1 MRRNTRIEQD
11 YFEWI
16 YGIVCNDR
24 FSEDNSYRMILEH
37 LNEIEL
43 IYLIQK
49 DDNRAKDG
57 VKLRYRYG
65 YFTHNYGIE
74 DDILGPCS
82 VLEMMVALAIRCEET
97 IMCNTKLGDRTGQ
110 WFWSM
115 VNNLELGSMTD
126 RNYDQEYVDQCAHR
140 LLYREYDADGR
151 GGLFTVRN
159 CEYDLRKM
167 EIWSQLMRYI
177 SDKD

>member
-1 MRRNTRIEQD
+1 MDANRAYDGIELRR
-11 YFEWI
+11 YFELDT
-16 YGIVCNDR
+16 G
-24 FSEDNSYRMILEH
+24 NSRA
-37 LNEIEL
+37 
-43 IYLIQK
+43 YLS
-49 DDNRAKDG
+49 
-57 VKLRYRYG
+57 
-65 YFTHNYGIE
+65 
-74 DDILGPCS
+74 GPCS
-82 VLEMMVALAIRCEET
+82 ILEMMVALAIRCEET

-126 RNYDQEYVDQCAHR
+126 RNYDQKYVDQCVHR

>member
-1 MRRNTRIEQD
+1 MTRNSRIEQD

-16 YGIVCNDR
+16 YGIVCDGR
-24 FSEDNSYRMILEH
+24 FSEENSYRILLEH
-37 LNEIEL
+37 LHEVEF
-43 IYLIQK
+43 IYFIPK
-49 DDNRAKDG
+49 DDNRASDG
-57 VKLRYRYG
+57 IDLRYRYG
-65 YFTHNYGIE
+65 YFTDNDGIE
-74 DDILGPCS
+74 DWILGPCS

-97 IMCNTKLGDRTGQ
+97 IMCNAKMGDRTGQ

-115 VNNLELGSMTD
+115 INNLGLGSMTD
-126 RNYDQEYVDQCAHR
+126 RNYDQEYVDECIHR
-140 LLYREYDADGR
+140 LLYREYDSDGR
-151 GGLFTVRN
+151 GGLFTIRG